1 MKLTKHGKN
10 RLKKRLG
17 ASKKNVEKIAQDAL
31 QNGITHSEA
40 KGRLSKYLDK
50 LFFQHQTATNMRVYH
65 EKVFIFRGE
74 VLITVLP
81 LPHNLC
87 DLANKIHKSKMA

>member
-1 MKLTKHGKN
+1 
-10 RLKKRLG
+10 
-17 ASKKNVEKIAQDAL
+17 
-31 QNGITHSEA
+31 
-40 KGRLSKYLDK
+40 
-50 LFFQHQTATNMRVYH
+50 MRVYH

-87 DLANKIHKSKMA
+87 DLANKINKSKMA